1 MSSGDD
7 GDLTQEIRDAYSRMR
22 LYSCVTNSRLVENYC
37 MIASSVLLFVD
48 WCMTFTD
55 EVHRIWRRRFTGAT
69 VVFLLT
75 RYVALAERV
84 VLMVSL
90 FLPTVDDKYACAPVL
105 RLDDALTD
113 ISYLM
118 FGVFMMLRAR
128 GIWGRGN
135 FPILFLALLTPIRP
149 ILSIYNQ
156 VHYTPLAFG
165 APLYGCGAIISN
177 SIYTELG
184 IVSKVIGLAI
194 DATVLILTWIRT
206 LGVKRESHRLGLHT
220 PLVTLLLRDGTV
232 YFLTILLIQ
241 ICGIISVSS
250 FVLWDVWPY
259 FDQVFTVIFSCRFM
273 LNLRRVYL
281 TDGIVRS
288 GRYRDGYGADDTLA
302 SNFARG
308 DISGLRFTAS
318 AVGNLGAPLE
328 SKWAWDRSFESD
340 TGETARDWH
349 EGPGEET
356 ASDPLFVGLHQ
367 RESVELGSPDP
378 KTPTTAN
385 PLLAEA

>member
-22 LYSCVTNSRLVENYC
+22 LCSCVTNPRLVENYC

-55 EVHRIWRRRFTGAT
+55 EVQRIWRRRLTGAT
-69 VVFLLT
+69 IVFLLT

-90 FLPTVDDKYACAPVL
+90 FLRTVDDKVRRCAPVL

-135 FPILFLALLTPIRP
+135 FPILFLALLTPVRP

-241 ICGIISVSS
+241 VCGIISVSS

-281 TDGIVRS
+281 TDGAAQS
-288 GRYRDGYGADDTLA
+288 GYRDGDGGDDTLA
-302 SNFARG
+302 SEFG
-308 DISGLRFTAS
+308 SGEVSGLRFTAS

-328 SKWAWDRSFESD
+328 SKWAWDRSFDSD
-340 TGETARDWH
+340 TGETAGDWH
-349 EGPGEET
+349 EGRRGEET

-367 RESVELGSPDP
+367 RESVELSPNP
-378 KTPTTAN
+378 ETPTTAR
-385 PLLAEA
+385 PLLA